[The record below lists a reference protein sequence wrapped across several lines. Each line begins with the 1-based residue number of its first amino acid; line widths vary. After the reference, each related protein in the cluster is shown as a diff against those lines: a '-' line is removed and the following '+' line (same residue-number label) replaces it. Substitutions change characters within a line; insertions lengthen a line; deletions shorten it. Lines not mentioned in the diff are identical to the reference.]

1 MRSDFDKGMT
11 NFAYMGLNALK
22 VGTKVRFLDEVG
34 NGIVTKILS
43 EAKVM
48 VEDDSGFEYPYDASR
63 LLVIEDAKE
72 EKMAYE
78 RVIPSV
84 LEIVQQ
90 DLSAERKTRIEKDFK
105 TKYKEAN
112 ARSNERSDMEVDL
125 HMHAIVDSQSGLE
138 PSTMLELQLAHFERM
153 LQIGIR
159 QRMKKLV
166 FIHGIGQG
174 VLRHQIWSRVD
185 QYYPDCSCR
194 SADPREYGSGATEV
208 WIGERA
214 FN

>member
-1 MRSDFDKGMT
+1 MT
-11 NFAYMGLNALK
+11 NFAHMGLNALQ
-22 VGTKVRFLDEVG
+22 VGSKVRFLDEVG
-34 NGIVTKILS
+34 NGVVTKIIS
-43 EAKVM
+43 AAEVM
-48 VEDDSGFEYPYDASR
+48 VEDERGFEYPYDAGR
-63 LLVIEDAKE
+63 LLVIKDAKE

-78 RVIPSV
+78 RVVPSV
-84 LEIVQQ
+84 IEIVQQ
-90 DLSAERKTRIEKDFK
+90 DVSPERNSRLEKDFI

-112 ARSNERSDMEVDL
+112 ARANERSDMEVDL
-125 HMHAIVDSQSGLE
+125 HMHAIVDSQAGLD
-138 PSTMLELQLAHFERM
+138 PTTMLDLQLAHFERM
-153 LQIGIR
+153 LQIVIR

-185 QYYPDCSCR
+185 QYYPDCTCR

-214 FN
+214 FSQSSV

>member
-1 MRSDFDKGMT
+1 MNRLT

>member
-1 MRSDFDKGMT
+1 
-11 NFAYMGLNALK
+11 MGLNALK

-194 SADPREYGSGATEV
+194 SADPREYGSCATEV

>member
-1 MRSDFDKGMT
+1 M
-11 NFAYMGLNALK
+11 
-22 VGTKVRFLDEVG
+22 
-34 NGIVTKILS
+34 TKILS
-43 EAKVM
+43 DAKVV
-48 VEDDSGFEYPYDASR
+48 VEDDSGFEYPYDAAR

-78 RVIPSV
+78 RVVPTV

-90 DLSAERKTRIEKDFK
+90 DISAERKSRIEKDFK

-112 ARSNERSDMEVDL
+112 ARANERLDMEIDL
-125 HMHAIVDSQSGLE
+125 HLHAIVDSQSGLD
-138 PSTMLELQLAHFERM
+138 STTMIELQLAHFERM

-194 SADPREYGSGATEV
+194 SADPRVYGSGATEV
-208 WIGERA
+208 WIGESA
-214 FN
+214 FH

>member
-1 MRSDFDKGMT
+1 MIRLT

>member
-1 MRSDFDKGMT
+1 MNRLT

-208 WIGERA
+208 LIGERA

>member
-1 MRSDFDKGMT
+1 MT
-11 NFAYMGLNALK
+11 NFAHMAPNALK

-34 NGIVTKILS
+34 HGTITQVISLTEVL
-43 EAKVM
+43 
-48 VEDDSGFEYPYDASR
+48 VEDDNGFEYPYDASR
-63 LLVIEDAKE
+63 LLVVEDAKE

-78 RVIPSV
+78 RVIPTV
-84 LEIVQQ
+84 LEIIQQ
-90 DLSAERKTRIEKDFK
+90 DVSPDRKKRLEKDFK

-112 ARSNERSDMEVDL
+112 ARAGERSDMEIDL
-125 HMHAIVDSQSGLE
+125 HMHAIVDSQAGLDQGV
-138 PSTMLELQLAHFERM
+138 MLELQLSHFERM

-185 QYYPDCSCR
+185 QYYPDCTCR
-194 SADPREYGSGATEV
+194 SADPRQYGSGATEV

-214 FN
+214 FGI

>member
-1 MRSDFDKGMT
+1 MAPK
-11 NFAYMGLNALK
+11 ALK

-34 NGIVTKILS
+34 HGTITKVISLA
-43 EAKVM
+43 EVV
-48 VEDDSGFEYPYDASR
+48 VEDDNGFEYPYDASR
-63 LLVIEDAKE
+63 LLVVVDAKE

-78 RVIPSV
+78 RVIPTV
-84 LEIVQQ
+84 LEIIQQ
-90 DLSAERKTRIEKDFK
+90 DVSPDRKKRLEKDFK

-112 ARSNERSDMEVDL
+112 ARAGERSDMEIDL
-125 HMHAIVDSQSGLE
+125 HMHAIVDSQAGLDQGV
-138 PSTMLELQLAHFERM
+138 MLELQLSHFERM
-153 LQIGIR
+153 LQIGVR

-185 QYYPDCSCR
+185 QYYPDCTCR
-194 SADPREYGSGATEV
+194 SADPRQYGSGATEV

-214 FN
+214 FGS

>member
-1 MRSDFDKGMT
+1 
-11 NFAYMGLNALK
+11 MGLNALK

-166 FIHGIGQG
+166 FTHGIGQG